1 MATWKKLLEQ
11 DGLARVA
18 TLLASGNAV
27 FDAPAR
33 RTPSALARAIEKALA
48 AECDIET
55 RATVLRA
62 EELRAIAE
70 ENPLREHAADASRL
84 LFCVAAS
91 PAAHARLRALAEG
104 RDWGRERFAAT
115 ERAAYLWLPS
125 GVAESAAFEALQK
138 ELGKECTTRNLATW
152 TKLIA
157 LAEA

>member
-27 FDAPAR
+27 FDAPPR
-33 RTPSALARAIEKALA
+33 RSAAALARGIEEALLA
-48 AECDIET
+48 SCGIST

-70 ENPLREHAADASRL
+70 ENPLQDHVEDAARLLVCVATGAAD
-84 LFCVAAS
+84 
-91 PAAHARLRALAEG
+91 HEKLRAFAA
-104 RDWGRERFAAT
+104 RDWGREQMVAGT
-115 ERAAYLWLPS
+115 RAAYLWLPR
-125 GVAESAAFEALQK
+125 GIAESAAFEALQK
-138 ELGKECTTRNLATW
+138 ELGKSCTTRNLATW